1 MLMGT
6 IRLSTSLLLSLLFCA
21 QAPAQAPATSR
32 TQGPMVRP
40 DPKRAQ
46 KAVERGD
53 KAQAAGNLDE
63 ALLTYEEA
71 ARDAPNEGHALERG
85 AALPSSLVCAN
96 MRAPE
101 RVASPGAV
109 PQTTR
114 DL

>member
-1 MLMGT
+1 MHMST
-6 IRLSTSLLLSLLFCA
+6 IRLTRSRLLSLLLCV

-63 ALLTYEEA
+63 ALLAYKEA
-71 ARDAPNEGHALERG
+71 ARYAPQEGYFLDPGPPPRSRLLLSYTQ
-85 AALPSSLVCAN
+85 AAQPH
-96 MRAPE
+96 P
-101 RVASPGAV
+101 P
-109 PQTTR
+109 P
-114 DL
+114 